1 MGEVGQTSE
10 ALGSKHLLV
19 GGEGEKAGEIPFVL
33 AKLVQKL

>member
-19 GGEGEKAGEIPFVL
+19 EGGEKAGEIPFVL